1 MFIFPTRAL
10 VRRTALGVGA
20 AVSLTL
26 PAVAIAGPAA
36 VAHAAGSSPIPAI
49 RQALKGVTS
58 YRADGSLV
66 GTGNAVTQLSI
77 ISVHKGNV
85 AQIHATITQPSSSG
99 SAPYSELI
107 VVGPRYCARQGAHAR
122 FVCKTDAAT
131 ASSVAKQLDLL
142 ASFNTSAAAADSYA
156 PTAAKTIGGQACD
169 GYTIIKRSTKQST
182 GTLYVAHGSN
192 LPCQIV
198 SKSSN
203 SSSGSNNG
211 TITFSHYNDPSLT
224 VSMVK

>member
-1 MFIFPTRAL
+1 MFISPTRAL

-36 VAHAAGSSPIPAI
+36 VAHAASSSPIPAI

-66 GTGNAVTQLSI
+66 GTGNAVTKLSI
-77 ISVHKGNV
+77 ISVHKGNA
-85 AQIHATITQPSSSG
+85 AQVHATITAPNSSG
-99 SAPYSELI
+99 NAAYSEII
-107 VVGPRYCARQGAHAR
+107 VVGPRYCARQSARAR

-142 ASFNTSAAAADSYA
+142 ASFNTNSAAADSYM
-156 PTAAKTIGGQACD
+156 PTASKTIGGQACD
-169 GYTIIKRSTKQST
+169 GYIIVKRSTKQST

-198 SKSSN
+198 AKSST

-211 TITFSHYNDPSLT
+211 AITFSHYNDPSLT
-224 VSMVK
+224 VGTVK

>member
-1 MFIFPTRAL
+1 MFIFPARAL

-20 AVSLTL
+20 AISLAL
-26 PAVAIAGPAA
+26 PAAAITGPAA

-66 GTGNAVTQLSI
+66 GTGSAITQLSI

-85 AQIHATITQPSSSG
+85 AQVHATITQPSSSG
-99 SAPYSELI
+99 SATAYSEII

-156 PTAAKTIGGQACD
+156 PTASKTIGGQACD

-198 SKSSN
+198 SKSAN
-203 SSSGSNNG
+203 GSGSNNG
-211 TITFSHYNDPSLT
+211 AITFSHYNDPSLT
-224 VSMVK
+224 VGTVK